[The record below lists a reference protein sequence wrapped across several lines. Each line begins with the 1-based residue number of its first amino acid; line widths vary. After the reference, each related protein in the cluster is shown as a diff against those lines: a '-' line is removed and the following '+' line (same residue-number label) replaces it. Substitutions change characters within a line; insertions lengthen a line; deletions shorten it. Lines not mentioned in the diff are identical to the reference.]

1 MRTRYAFAVKQRLL
15 AHIGTFAKYI
25 LSGSAAAVV
34 DIGCYFVLY
43 SFGVWYITASV
54 ISGVL
59 AFATAFLLHK
69 YVVFRKRE
77 SFLRHLV
84 KYFTVDMI
92 NLAITT
98 GFLYLLVDTAG
109 MDPRP
114 AKFVALVP
122 VVLWNFFIYK
132 FVVYV

>member
-1 MRTRYAFAVKQRLL
+1 MTERLL

-25 LSGSAAAVV
+25 LSGSAAAVA
-34 DIGCYFVLY
+34 DIGSYFLLY
-43 SFGVWYITASV
+43 SLGIWYIAASV

-59 AFATAFLLHK
+59 GFSTAFLLHK
-69 YVVFRKRE
+69 YVVFGKRA
-77 SFLRHLV
+77 SFLRHLA

-98 GFLYLLVDTAG
+98 GFLYILVD
-109 MDPRP
+109 MMEFDPRP
-114 AKFVALVP
+114 AKLVALIP
-122 VVLWNFFIYK
+122 VVLWNFFLYK